1 MQPIH
6 NPAPGLSGKWGS
18 WTVYLQRNVYTPAIG
33 RALALRT
40 LFEDRIRTRQ
50 ATGIRTGLNT
60 RLGGN
65 GPRLTVSIVHEDL
78 AAFEA
83 FRDGLATEPGYAE
96 FGEQVE
102 AHLGA
107 HAETTLSRIIL
118 PLAPRDSWGR
128 YVVRAS
134 CKPLLG
140 AGPELLEVL
149 TDRVRLRQS
158 EDRPAALVAGVI
170 GTDVITQIVGFRSLS
185 EVEELSERV
194 RDDSV
199 YQAYQS
205 RLRSLVSAM
214 DLELHEVLIP
224 MGVASE
230 RELVGSASR

>member
-1 MQPIH
+1 MPR
-6 NPAPGLSGKWGS
+6 PDYRFCGGLL
-18 WTVYLQRNVYTPAIG
+18 VYLQRNVYTPAIG

-40 LFEDRIRTRQ
+40 LFEDRIRIRQ
-50 ATGIRTGLNT
+50 ATGMRTGLNT
-60 RLGGN
+60 RLGGD
-65 GPRLTVSIVHEDL
+65 GPRLTVSILHDNL

-96 FGEQVE
+96 FGERVE
-102 AHLGA
+102 AQLGA

-118 PLAPRDSWGR
+118 PLAPREEWGR
-128 YVVRAS
+128 YVVRAA
-134 CKPLLG
+134 CKPVLG
-140 AGPELLEVL
+140 AGPELIQVL

-170 GTDVITQIVGFRSLS
+170 GTDVITQIVGFRSLT

-194 RDDSV
+194 RDDDV

-224 MGVASE
+224 VGTANE
-230 RELVGSASR
+230 RELAGSASR